1 MAAVLVL
8 AMLGACARRLR
19 RRGMQRLVEGSAA
32 EGVLRAAP
40 WRDAWCASSAD
51 LESLRSRTERGGLRE
66 AASARRAARSG
77 GGIEAT
83 TELGSLYSDTS
94 CTLLPSEGSAA
105 ARHLALTRGAACGT
119 TLGMSADAAL
129 CGASTGAGWASGA
142 PGGAGS
148 GGCAGESITA
158 ERLRRIREQRGGQ
171 RLASSRAQLERLRA
185 QTAQM
190 VAAQLDEERSGGGGG
205 GSGGGGG
212 GGALLSYEGHAE
224 VACEG
229 QSPHPLT
236 PPARGSWRAD
246 NDDNGGGTPPKT
258 TEPR

>member
-1 MAAVLVL
+1 VAAVLVL

-32 EGVLRAAP
+32 EGVMRAAP

-119 TLGMSADAAL
+119 TLGMSADVAL
-129 CGASTGAGWASGA
+129 RGASTGAGWASGA
-142 PGGAGS
+142 LGGAGS
-148 GGCAGESITA
+148 GGCAGESSITA

-190 VAAQLDEERSGGGGG
+190 VAAQLDEERGGGDGG
-205 GSGGGGG
+205 GGGGG